1 MKFIVGNFVVNV
13 QTFLYTYVINSL
25 ENTIELSHLFLS
37 YDNVVVEFNLSNM
50 IFIRL
55 KMG

>member
-25 ENTIELSHLFLS
+25 ENTIELSHQFQ
-37 YDNVVVEFNLSNM
+37 YYNNVAIEFYLLNT
-50 IFIRL
+50 IFASL
-55 KMG
+55 KRG